1 LGDYRV
7 YTGWEET
14 KVEVNLGDN
23 QEEGETHAESN
34 AAASDSD
41 YSSDS
46 EDDLSPVQ
54 RPLYCRDLM
63 RLFHAQENDPDRRE
77 KIEVALKETPNVVKE
92 RGADGE
98 VAGWGLAREVFNL
111 SNEYDIPDF
120 TALRERCM
128 VAIITEFPRLGC
140 EYFTGEVFGE
150 GRGMGGRWDAVDAL
164 CKSAMEV
171 RMGGVCAALVFSA
184 LPSLQFLQETHLNLR
199 IILRALP
206 IAACGPPR

>member
-1 LGDYRV
+1 
-7 YTGWEET
+7 
-14 KVEVNLGDN
+14 
-23 QEEGETHAESN
+23 
-34 AAASDSD
+34 
-41 YSSDS
+41 
-46 EDDLSPVQ
+46 
-54 RPLYCRDLM
+54 M
-63 RLFHAQENDPDRRE
+63 
-77 KIEVALKETPNVVKE
+77 KE

-184 LPSLQFLQETHLNLR
+184 LPSLQFLQETHLVLR
-199 IILRALP
+199 IILACFAHRSLRATSMKLAP
-206 IAACGPPR
+206 RGYPRSRLQGGPKKSRESGALSRLLRG